1 VHAYGLEEL
10 FPDVEPG
17 GFFFVRPTQARSY
30 LYDFFPDGRLVWA
43 VSDDSQVLVRDNG
56 EDDPLFSAEWLPL
69 PFPRV
74 EVQVMREEQVGLS
87 PPFFMNV
94 PEDYQLIQHLLV
106 DETGDLWLY
115 IVSLG
120 RTGFLHLSDRGRET
134 GFYAVEA
141 DFDLLSARVIAAG
154 GRMYFLVAG
163 RDETRIHVADLP

>member
-1 VHAYGLEEL
+1 
-10 FPDVEPG
+10 
-17 GFFFVRPTQARSY
+17 
-30 LYDFFPDGRLVWA
+30 
-43 VSDDSQVLVRDNG
+43 
-56 EDDPLFSAEWLPL
+56 
-69 PFPRV
+69 
-74 EVQVMREEQVGLS
+74 MREEQVGLS

-106 DETGDLWLY
+106 DETGDVWLY